1 MQVVINGTKLQQCE
15 KVVEESMQAYWSNM
29 KKKLEQGL
37 FTRRSNQINQY
48 TVSKVI
54 NNIRKEPV
62 MPTTMI
68 YSFGDIDL

>member
-29 KKKLEQGL
+29 KKKLQQGL